1 MKRRLAALPVPP
13 GRSSLC
19 LSFFSFFPFCLEEKR
34 GTINKKKEDG
44 KDGGYTKGKHAWQQR
59 ETLTVSTSRKV
70 PPRIQAGCLSSLIY
84 QVAV

>member
-13 GRSSLC
+13 GQSSLC

-34 GTINKKKEDG
+34 GTINKKKKMEKMEDIQKESMLG
-44 KDGGYTKGKHAWQQR
+44 SSVKHS
-59 ETLTVSTSRKV
+59 VSTSRKV
-70 PPRIQAGCLSSLIY
+70 PPRIQSGCLSPLIC

>member
-1 MKRRLAALPVPP
+1 MKRRLATLPVPP
-13 GRSSLC
+13 GQSSVFL
-19 LSFFSFFPFCLEEKR
+19 FFSFLPFCLEEKR

-44 KDGGYTKGKHAWQQR
+44 KDGGYTKEKHAWQQH

-70 PPRIQAGCLSSLIY
+70 PPRMQSGCLSPLIC